1 MIKTYQNCAL
11 FVPSCDLYSDLWT
24 PFFTVFFQ
32 NWHDCPFK
40 IYLGSNTFIFSDS
53 RVSVLKSGHGS
64 KWADRTLDHL
74 GQIEEPLILLWLEDF
89 FLRSPVSRHA
99 VDRIFQEFIAREA
112 HMFRLV
118 RRPGPT
124 SLLPQCDFGP
134 IDIGAPYRVS
144 TQAAFWRKETLMD
157 LIKSGESIW
166 QFEHAGSLRSGIHPT
181 GFYAVERDIV
191 PYKHHVVERGLWFP
205 WEAWYFGRMNIGCD
219 FKRRKIMPFGMA
231 LKWTLRK
238 AASLMGLGRLW
249 KVMRRTKKQES
260 V

>member
-1 MIKTYQNCAL
+1 MKRDQHVCAVL
-11 FVPSCDLYSDLWT
+11 VPSCDNYSDLWT
-24 PFFTVFFQ
+24 PFFTLFFRH
-32 NWHDCPFK
+32 WPDCPFR
-40 IYLGSNTFIFSDS
+40 IYLGSNSRGFADS
-53 RVSVLKSGHGS
+53 RVTVINCGHNLS
-64 KWADRTLDHL
+64 WADCVSDYLR
-74 GQIEEPLILLWLEDF
+74 QVPEPTVLLCLEDF
-89 FLRSPVSRHA
+89 FLRMPVNNDA
-99 VDRIFQEFIAREA
+99 VVRILHEFCQRDAD
-112 HMFRLV
+112 MFRLV

-124 SLLPQCDFGP
+124 SLLPQYDFGP

-144 TQAAFWRKETLMD
+144 TQVAFWRKETLMD

-166 QFEHAGSLRSGIHPT
+166 QFEHAGSLRSGIHPI

-219 FKRRKIMPFGMA
+219 FNRRKIMPFGMT

-249 KVMRRTKKQES
+249 KVMRGTKKQES